1 MIDMG
6 HDVEDE
12 DEEVTNDD
20 LWRLMQ
26 TFPVCSRNVLPRLLV
41 NWCAPCVLN

>member
-1 MIDMG
+1 MIHGKLERSCCRCTDVSDSMIDMG

-20 LWRLMQ
+20 L
-26 TFPVCSRNVLPRLLV
+26 
-41 NWCAPCVLN
+41 